1 MCTHRQSTVPP
12 CTEVVASFSKEMIDT
27 EIFLIERLAR
37 LYVAVAVSNG
47 HGSNRSLR
55 SPILQTVKISQ
66 SRTAVAAGELFV
78 VEEKKPELLAA
89 WPARADRLRGQ
100 QLWLLLFHNEQLAGG
115 DGCP

>member
-1 MCTHRQSTVPP
+1 MPP
-12 CTEVVASFSKEMIDT
+12 CTEVVASFSKEMNDT
-27 EIFLIERLAR
+27 EIFLTERLAR

-89 WPARADRLRGQ
+89 WPARADRFLSRSKSHSHPSAPK
-100 QLWLLLFHNEQLAGG
+100 FHRV
-115 DGCP
+115 CKS